1 MKICTKCNK
10 SFEDNMN
17 FCAVCGS
24 ELTEF
29 TPAPAAVEA
38 APCENEVKKV
48 GLGAKIA
55 AMVLSITGVELAPFS
70 FIYTYI
76 YGLFS
81 AAMGVGYVSLIIAIL
96 CSVLMIPSIIGF
108 ALSLKNIKNGDSS
121 VFTKIGKI
129 FGLIGIIL
137 IGVLIFMGIVF
148 TIIGMAVGTV

>member
-10 SFEDNMN
+10 SFEDSMN
-17 FCAVCGS
+17 FCTICGS
-24 ELTEF
+24 ELTEV
-29 TPAPAAVEA
+29 APIVEAVEA

-55 AMVLSITGVELAPFS
+55 AMALSITGVELAPLL
-70 FIYTYI
+70 FIYTYM
-76 YGLFS
+76 YGLFY
-81 AAMGVGYVSLIIAIL
+81 ALIGLGFLALIMAVL
-96 CSVLMIPSIIGF
+96 FSMLMIPSIIGF
-108 ALSLKNIKNGDSS
+108 ALSLKNKKHGDSS